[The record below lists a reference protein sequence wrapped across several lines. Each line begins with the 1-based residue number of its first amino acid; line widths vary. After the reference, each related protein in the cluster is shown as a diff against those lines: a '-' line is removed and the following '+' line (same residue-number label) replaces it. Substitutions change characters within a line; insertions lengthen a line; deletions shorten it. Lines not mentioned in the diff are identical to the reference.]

1 MYCLMVSDGETKCNF
16 VLISHAQLRVSR
28 SILIFE
34 AYVGVL
40 WLEKRAVGA
49 PLRPRLLRYGRLQ
62 QRWGS
67 HRSRYSQK

>member
-16 VLISHAQLRVSR
+16 VLISHVQLRVLR

-40 WLEKRAVGA
+40 WLA
-49 PLRPRLLRYGRLQ
+49 
-62 QRWGS
+62 
-67 HRSRYSQK
+67 